1 MNIHDFSAKTID
13 GKEKPLSDYKG
24 KALLI
29 VNVASHCGFTPQ
41 YQGLQ
46 KLYEKYQSRGLEILG
61 FPCNQFG
68 AQEPGSEAEIRS
80 FCELN
85 FGVKFQ
91 LFSKIE
97 VNGEGAH
104 PLYRYLTRD
113 LPGILGTEAIKWNFT
128 KFLVDR
134 EGVPVK
140 RFGSADKPE
149 ALEGEI
155 EKLL

>member
-24 KALLI
+24 KTLLI

-113 LPGILGTEAIKWNFT
+113 LPGILGTE
-128 KFLVDR
+128 
-134 EGVPVK
+134 
-140 RFGSADKPE
+140 SH
-149 ALEGEI
+149 
-155 EKLL
+155 